1 MFKDVIKR
9 PSLDSEAVG
18 CVVKSCAKQQK
29 LAMVANVKNVV
40 FMNIGFVWCENKL
53 EIRTEYRLAVEP
65 QREYA

>member
-29 LAMVANVKNVV
+29 LAMVANVKKVV
-40 FMNIGFVWCENKL
+40 FMKIDFVWCENNL
-53 EIRTEYRLAVEP
+53 WIRTKYWLALENQYENV
-65 QREYA
+65 